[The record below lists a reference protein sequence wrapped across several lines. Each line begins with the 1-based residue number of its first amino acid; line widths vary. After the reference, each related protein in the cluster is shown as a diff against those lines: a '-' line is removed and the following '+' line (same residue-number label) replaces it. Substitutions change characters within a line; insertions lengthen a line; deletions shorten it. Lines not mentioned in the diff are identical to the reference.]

1 MTDYAREQDHTSPV
15 FLIGYPSGQGG
26 RILLLPQDKI
36 LFAYNLFYWPRSLE
50 CLN

>member
-36 LFAYNLFYWPRSLE
+36 LFAYNLFY
-50 CLN
+50 